1 MMINNKEELNFTDRV
16 IIAAA
21 TFTTEEFAEKDDDL
35 EEFMCKEVANFKK
48 AIEKGEN
55 LAIATGIVDEPEG
68 VLDTFI
74 DIKNKSVIQVISLF
88 EYKDDITLT
97 LFQAETEAELLREIQ
112 YFTFEQLAM
121 ADEYEV
127 KEKLD
132 AREVLVKRII

>member
-35 EEFMCKEVANFKK
+35 EEFMSKEVANFKK

-68 VLDTFI
+68 VLDTYI
-74 DIKNKSVIQVISLF
+74 DIKNKSIIQVISLF
-88 EYKDDITLT
+88 DYEEDITLT
-97 LFQAETEAELLREIQ
+97 LFQADTEAELLREIQ

-121 ADEYEV
+121 ADEYEL

-132 AREVLVKRII
+132 AKEVLVRRK

>member
-1 MMINNKEELNFTDRV
+1 MINNKEELNFTDRV